1 MEQQLRNRFL
11 IRRTI
16 LSLNHVYQFQ
26 VTLASTVGDILLDTN
41 YPRCITFQF
50 IFQEGFLTIDKYLI
64 AFDLDVVQLCY
75 DGDRVLSTWA
85 AINALSSGT
94 FLCYCLS
101 RDINKLGRAA
111 LRLSKYIRRGFTFL
125 YPHQFPMAQFLTL
138 DSGSCNN
145 PSFRDHSSIN
155 YQFGQNNDYFDVQK
169 QFVRFFL
176 DRSFT

>member
-1 MEQQLRNRFL
+1 MEQHLLNRFL
-11 IRRTI
+11 IRRTT
-16 LSLNHVYQFQ
+16 LSSNHVYQFQ
-26 VTLASTVGDILLDTN
+26 VTLASTVGDILHDTN
-41 YPRCITFQF
+41 GSRCITFQF
-50 IFQEGFLTIDKYLI
+50 IFQQGFVSIENYLM

-101 RDINKLGRAA
+101 RNINKLGRTA

-125 YPHQFPMAQFLTL
+125 YPHQFPMAQFLEL
-138 DSGSCNN
+138 ESGSCNN
-145 PSFRDHSSIN
+145 PSFVDHSSIN
-155 YQFGQNNDYFDVQK
+155 FQFGQNNDSFDIQK